1 VKTKSHQIMEFCMIQ
16 LELLKERE
24 FELRKQLLDC
34 AIQREFLTKTI
45 ENLNEE

>member
-1 VKTKSHQIMEFCMIQ
+1 MKTKEHTILEFCMIQ

-24 FELRKQLLDC
+24 LDLRKQLLDC

-45 ENLNEE
+45 ESLKEE